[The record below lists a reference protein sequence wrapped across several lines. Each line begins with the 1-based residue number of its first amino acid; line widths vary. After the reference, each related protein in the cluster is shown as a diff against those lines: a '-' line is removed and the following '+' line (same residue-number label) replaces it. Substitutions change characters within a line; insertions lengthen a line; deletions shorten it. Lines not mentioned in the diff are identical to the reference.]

1 MKAAVYRRYGPP
13 EVVHLEE
20 IDPPLL
26 GADHADRVLVRVQ
39 ASSVNPFD
47 VYYRSGFLPV
57 RAGNGWLRPKDPV
70 LGIDVAG
77 TVEAIGPAVTRFK
90 VGDLVFGNCFG
101 SHAEVVRVRE
111 KGLALLP
118 RNLDVCGAAALPT
131 VALTALQGLRDQGGV
146 AAGQTVLVN
155 GAAGGIGHCAVQ
167 IAAALG
173 AEVTAVTSTRNVAW
187 VEALGATRVIDYN
200 REDFARRPERYDVV
214 FDAVGKRTYY
224 ASRSVLKPGGC
235 VVLEN
240 PLKVWPN
247 LLQVG
252 LAMLTG
258 DRRAKMHLTEASAAD
273 MEWLRQAVEAGKL
286 RPVIERMYSLGEAA
300 AAHRHVEGGHTR
312 GKVVIEIGG

>member
-13 EVVHLEE
+13 EVVHLDE
-20 IDPPLL
+20 IEPPAL
-26 GADHADRVLVRVQ
+26 GPEHVDRVLVRVQ

-57 RAGNGWLRPKDPV
+57 RADNGWLKPKNPV

-77 TVEAIGPAVTRFK
+77 TVEAVGPGVTRFK

-101 SHAEVVRVRE
+101 SHAEFVRVRE

-118 RNLDVCGAAALPT
+118 RNLSVGEAAALPT

-146 AAGQTVLVN
+146 GPGQSVLVN

-173 AEVTAVTSTRNVAW
+173 AEVTAVCSTGNVAW
-187 VEALGATRVIDYN
+187 VEALGPARVIDYT
-200 REDFARRPERYDVV
+200 REDFVRRPERYDVV

-224 ASRSVLKPGGC
+224 ASRSVLKPGGR
-235 VVLEN
+235 VILEN

-247 LLQVG
+247 LWQVG

-258 DRRAKMHLTEASAAD
+258 DRRVKMHLTEANVED
-273 MEWLRQAVEAGKL
+273 MDWLRAAVDAGKL
-286 RPVIERMYSLGEAA
+286 KPVIERTYPLGDAA
-300 AAHRHVEGGHTR
+300 GAHRHVEGGHAK
-312 GKVVIEIGG
+312 GKVVLDVCA

>member
-20 IDPPLL
+20 IDPPVL
-26 GADHADRVLVRVQ
+26 GPEHADRVLVRVK
-39 ASSVNPFD
+39 ASSINPFD

-57 RAGNGWLRPKDPV
+57 RAGNGWLRPKDWV

-77 TVEAIGPAVTRFK
+77 TVEAIGPDVTRFK

-101 SHAEVVRVRE
+101 AHAEVVRVRE
-111 KGLALLP
+111 KGLALAP
-118 RNLDVCGAAALPT
+118 RNLDLCGAAALPT

-146 AAGQTVLVN
+146 GPGQTVLVN

-173 AEVTAVTSTRNVAW
+173 AEVTAVCSTRNVSW
-187 VEALGATRVIDYN
+187 VEALGVARVIDYT
-200 REDFARRPERYDVV
+200 REDFTRRPERYDVV
-214 FDAVGKRTYY
+214 FDSVGKRTYY
-224 ASRSVLKPGGC
+224 DSRSVLKPGGR

-240 PLKVWPN
+240 PLKVWRN

-258 DRRAKMHLTEASAAD
+258 DRRVKMHLTEANVAD
-273 MEWLRQAVEAGKL
+273 MEWLREAVESGRLK
-286 RPVIERMYSLGEAA
+286 PTIERVYPLAEAA

-312 GKVVIEIGG
+312 GKVVLEVAH

>member
-20 IDPPLL
+20 IDPPVL
-26 GADHADRVLVRVQ
+26 GPEHTDRVLVRVQ

-57 RAGNGWLRPKDPV
+57 RAGNGWLTPKDRV

-101 SHAEVVRVRE
+101 AHAELVRVRE
-111 KGLALLP
+111 KGLALMP
-118 RNLDVCGAAALPT
+118 RSLDACQAAALPT

-146 AAGQTVLVN
+146 GPGQSVLVN

-167 IAAALG
+167 IAVALG
-173 AEVTAVTSTRNVAW
+173 AEVTAVCSTRNVSW
-187 VEALGATRVIDYN
+187 VEALGARRVIDYT
-200 REDFARRPERYDVV
+200 REDFTRRPERYDVV
-214 FDAVGKRTYY
+214 YDSVGKRTYH
-224 ASRSVLKPGGC
+224 ASRRVLKPGGL
-235 VVLEN
+235 VILEN

-247 LLQVG
+247 LLQIG
-252 LAMLTG
+252 LATLTG
-258 DRRAKMHLTEASAAD
+258 DRQVKMHLTEANVAD
-273 MEWLRQAVEAGKL
+273 MEWLREAVEAGRLK
-286 RPVIERMYSLGEAA
+286 PTVERAYPLAEAA
-300 AAHRHVEGGHTR
+300 AAHRHVENGHTR
-312 GKVVIEIGG
+312 GKVVIDVAG

>member
-224 ASRSVLKPGGC
+224 ANRSVLKPGGC